1 MKLVS
6 VIIPCYNHA
15 PYLEERIESVLGQD
29 YPLFEVILIDDCS
42 TDNTRE
48 VLSRYEGR
56 EHIRAIIFNQENSGN
71 TFRQWRK
78 GLEMA
83 QGEYVWIAESDD
95 AAAPTLLSRLVNEL
109 DGEAESAA
117 VAFVASEWI
126 DREGKIIARPRTRT
140 WKHDFR
146 MNGEDFACL
155 YLLGYNHI
163 CNASAVLM
171 RRDAAMRVSDA
182 CLRYRASGDRQFW
195 LEMAIQGDVCYVAEK
210 LNRFRQ
216 HEQKVSG
223 PAEKAGRNIVED
235 HNIYTSFVDRLP
247 LGALRRRLI
256 CGYHFRAIS
265 AGHLS
270 DEGRALALQAWS
282 EEPEFGKFS
291 YIIYLI
297 SRFLAKI
304 GCRC

>member
-6 VIIPCYNHA
+6 VIVPCYNHA
-15 PYLEERIESVLGQD
+15 PYLEERIESILGQD
-29 YPLFEVILIDDCS
+29 YPSFEVILIDDCS

-48 VLSRYEGR
+48 ILSRYEGR
-56 EHIRAIIFNQENSGN
+56 EHIRAILFNPENSGN
-71 TFRQWRK
+71 TFCQWRR
-78 GLEMA
+78 GLSMA

-95 AAAPTLLSRLVNEL
+95 AAAPALLSRLVNEL
-109 DGEAESAA
+109 DARGESAA
-117 VAFVASEWI
+117 LAFAASEWV
-126 DREGKIIARPRTRT
+126 DREGKTIARPCTRT
-140 WKHDFR
+140 WMHDFR
-146 MNGEDFACL
+146 MGGKEFACR

-163 CNASAVLM
+163 CNASAVVM
-171 RRDAAMRVSDA
+171 RRDAAMRVSDE
-182 CLRYRASGDRQFW
+182 CMSYRASGDRQFW
-195 LEMAIQGDVCYVAEK
+195 LEMAMQGDVCYVAEK

-235 HNIYTSFVDRLP
+235 HRIYSAFAGRLP

-270 DEGRALALQAWS
+270 ENGRTLALQAWT

-297 SRFLAKI
+297 SRFLAKL